1 MLRHQ
6 RRRSRRR
13 EKHRD
18 LSERKQDGRRKGKRG
33 GGRKEITFSKDE
45 VGQQTGA
52 VAAAGREL
60 WPCHGASGRPAGVEA
75 AAALPA
81 LQVLLQTGTA
91 PCSEARSVGA
101 GRPLRPP
108 PLLRP
113 ERAAV
118 GAAAQRSLLP
128 GPHPQQALQ
137 QQRPL
142 PLARHPQLP
151 AHRIFS
157 LLHFRE
163 LHLIDTVTWHKIRG
177 SQMVVAMKA
186 ISLALDLDRGAV
198 SRLPSPAEF
207 LGYVL
212 FVGTVVFGPWI
223 SFSTYQSA
231 VQGRKLSWQ
240 WLTASSLSLLKS
252 QLCLLLSTCVAPYIF
267 SVFIP
272 ISGNALTQRWLN
284 AYETAVSFH
293 FSNFFVGHLSEST
306 CMLSGAAFRE
316 DKHNTVWDM
325 SVVKPLSVEM
335 PRSMVL
341 VVTSWNIPMSHWL
354 RTYVFKSAINL
365 GTFPAIL
372 VTYTASALLHGLSF
386 HLGAVLLSLGFITYV
401 EQVLR
406 NKLASIFS
414 ACVLSKPCPPNCLH
428 QHKKEL
434 WVTCLNLVFSFLAI
448 FHLTYLGSMFDP
460 GVDEEVETDYA
471 AVHTIQRWS
480 ELNWASHW
488 VALAC
493 WLFYLLIR

>member
-1 MLRHQ
+1 MNWA
-6 RRRSRRR
+6 SRLALWQQLAESCGLATVQQGVQQVWRLLLLCLLCR
-13 EKHRD
+13 CCFRLGLHPAVKHAVSALAGLYGLLLFFD
-18 LSERKQDGRRKGKRG
+18 LS
-33 GGRKEITFSKDE
+33 
-45 VGQQTGA
+45 
-52 VAAAGREL
+52 
-60 WPCHGASGRPAGVEA
+60 
-75 AAALPA
+75 
-81 LQVLLQTGTA
+81 VLLWVLLLSALCYLVLVLSRHSSSRGLFLSLVILSYLLTG
-91 PCSEARSVGA
+91 
-101 GRPLRPP
+101 
-108 PLLRP
+108 
-113 ERAAV
+113 
-118 GAAAQRSLLP
+118 
-128 GPHPQQALQ
+128 
-137 QQRPL
+137 
-142 PLARHPQLP
+142 
-151 AHRIFS
+151 
-157 LLHFRE
+157 E

-325 SVVKPLSVEM
+325 RVVKPLSVEM

-354 RTYVFKSAINL
+354 KTYVFKSAINL

-428 QHKKEL
+428 QHKKEF
-434 WVTCLNLVFSFLAI
+434 WVTCLNLAFSFLAI

-460 GVDEEVETDYA
+460 GVDEDVETDYA

-493 WLFYLLIR
+493 WVFYLLIR